1 MCSDNVKMVLLVFI
15 RHGQS
20 ESNVN
25 KILSHDTNG
34 YPLTT
39 EGKLQAKKTADELKK
54 IRISKIFTSP
64 VLRAYQTASIIGNEL
79 GIIPII
85 DDRLRERGLG
95 ELNNKKFDPNDHWK
109 LKLVKG
115 QIEIKGLESWDLMKK
130 RISEFVYSIADN
142 NCAIV
147 AVSHYDPIRALIG
160 HILDLDD
167 LSAYGISLP
176 NASIT
181 IVEFEKDK
189 NKFNIHSIGSPII
202 SQNLLS
208 RIDRYI
214 ITINT

>member
-1 MCSDNVKMVLLVFI
+1 MFSDNVKMVLLIFI

-25 KILSHDTNG
+25 KILSHDING
-34 YPLTT
+34 YPLTI

-54 IRISKIFTSP
+54 LRVTKIFTSP
-64 VLRAYQTASIIGNEL
+64 VLRAYQTATIIGNEL

-109 LKLVKG
+109 LKLTKG
-115 QIEIKGLESWDLMKK
+115 QIEIKGLESWESMKK
-130 RISEFVYSIADN
+130 RLSEFVYSHTDN

-160 HILDLDD
+160 HILELDD

-181 IVEFEKDK
+181 TIEFEKDK
-189 NKFNIHSIGSPII
+189 NKFIIHSIGSPII

-208 RIDRYI
+208 KLNRYI
-214 ITINT
+214 ITVNS

>member
-1 MCSDNVKMVLLVFI
+1 MFSDNIKMVLLVLI

-25 KILSHDTNG
+25 KILSHDING
-34 YPLTT
+34 YPLTS
-39 EGKLQAKKTADELKK
+39 EGKSQVKKTAEELKK

-109 LKLVKG
+109 LKLTKG
-115 QIEIKGLESWDLMKK
+115 QIEVKGLETWDSMKK
-130 RISEFVYSIADN
+130 RLSEFVYSLSDN

-160 HILDLDD
+160 YILDLDD

-181 IVEFEKDK
+181 IIEFEKDNNRFK
-189 NKFNIHSIGSPII
+189 IHSIGSPII

-208 RIDRYI
+208 KLNRYI